1 MQCQVLPAVALV
13 LLALLGITG
22 VVVWARG
29 ARRGDDFQR
38 LTGQLMRTGMY
49 SPWYARRLARRFW
62 VMTGGLA
69 LQAGGGLAAY
79 TVLVRTGS
87 GARYT
92 LPFQI
97 SVSICFFGT
106 LLIFI
111 GFLVPFL
118 DRRSAKPPRHN
129 MALPTATRAERR
141 RATSAE

>member
-1 MQCQVLPAVALV
+1 MEFQVLPAVALA
-13 LLALLGITG
+13 LLALLGLAG
-22 VVVWARG
+22 VVAWARG

-49 SPWYARRLARRFW
+49 SPWYARRLARCFW
-62 VMTGGLA
+62 IMMGGLA

-106 LLIFI
+106 LLIFV

-118 DRRSAKPPRHN
+118 DRRSAKPSPQN
-129 MALPTATRAERR
+129 TPDSAETRAERR
-141 RATSAE
+141 AKSAE